1 MLERSMALETISIEA
16 GNQTKIVIVETLKI
30 ALVEATSLEAMR
42 DEEVLETISTVAG
55 NQTKIVIVETL
66 KITLV
71 EATRTT
77 K

>member
-1 MLERSMALETISIEA
+1 
-16 GNQTKIVIVETLKI
+16 
-30 ALVEATSLEAMR
+30 
-42 DEEVLETISTVAG
+42 VAG

-71 EATRTT
+71 EATSPAAMRDEEVLETISIEAGNLTRMVIVETLKITLVEATRTT